1 MGICFRYATKNCQ
14 PRAADDSSVDSVAGN
29 PGAHAGV
36 ARHRGSDH
44 KISAFSLKV
53 NARRQAN
60 RSALGHACR
69 DFVEHGG
76 TLSSS
81 PVNGLPAAFIF

>member
-1 MGICFRYATKNCQ
+1 MLQRIVNHGRRTIHRLIQSREIPALM
-14 PRAADDSSVDSVAGN
+14 
-29 PGAHAGV
+29 PGSRDIV
-36 ARHRGSDH
+36 EDH